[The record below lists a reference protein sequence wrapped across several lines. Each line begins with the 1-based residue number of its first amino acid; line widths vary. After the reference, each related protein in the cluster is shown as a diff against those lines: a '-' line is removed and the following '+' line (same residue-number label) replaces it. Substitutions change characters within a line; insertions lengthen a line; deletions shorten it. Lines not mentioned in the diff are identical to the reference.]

1 MTADTLTGEYRA
13 LRAELDAA
21 YAEAEWDAARIDHI
35 TARMAPLERTLAAWR
50 LPLHTAHEGMS
61 AAS

>member
-1 MTADTLTGEYRA
+1 MTADTLTGEYQA

-21 YAEAEWDAARIDHI
+21 YAEAEWDAARIDRI

-50 LPLHTAHEGMS
+50 LPLHTAHEGIS